1 MAQTLYRK
9 YRSQRFAELVGQRAV
24 THILQNSIV
33 RGRLSHA
40 YLFSGPRGTGKTSV
54 ARIFAKAVNCLS
66 PQQGDACG
74 ECEVCQAVAEGNA
87 PDVHEFDAASHRKV
101 EEITETLIKR
111 VAYLP
116 QSYARKVYI
125 IDEVHMISPTA
136 FNALLKTLEEPPAH
150 VIFCLCTTEPHKLP
164 VTILS
169 RCIRFD
175 FRLLPLG
182 DLAGHLQWIA
192 GQEGF
197 ELGDDPAAALAAL
210 SEGSARDA
218 ISLLDQLL
226 VYCEKEITLEAI
238 GELFQLG
245 DPQLAVQVVD
255 QLAAGDAQP
264 LLGSWDQLLSRG
276 ADPGQFLL
284 KIADEIKQRYLRE
297 HQPAWRAALKAVWEG
312 VNLLKYESFP
322 SVLVELTLLN
332 AQAAYSDSEARPT
345 TAARGA
351 AGPPDVA
358 RPDPAESEEPAQ
370 PAPPEP
376 PRAPTAASTAPAAA
390 STPAVRTEPAP
401 TPAVAAG
408 GESTDQPAGWE
419 EYLTALEATRRT
431 TYALLYRG
439 ASGRLHDGVLTID
452 FESDRLPAY
461 RYAQS
466 EENSAALIDVAGSVF
481 GPDTGVTLQL
491 AGDGGSAELKP
502 RASGGTDRSEP
513 PPPEITTDVVDGEP
527 VPEAVEAGVD
537 PDELEQSAAAMT
549 QDMGTGIGT
558 AEKDDGPATA
568 EYAMDLFTAV
578 DIEEDQG
585 EE

>member
-1 MAQTLYRK
+1 MSITLYRK
-9 YRSQRFAELVGQRAV
+9 YRSQRFAELIGQHAV
-24 THILQNSIV
+24 TRILRNSIV

-54 ARIFAKAVNCLS
+54 ARIFAKAVNCLN

-116 QSYARKVYI
+116 QSYAHKVYI

-175 FRLLPLG
+175 FGLLPLG
-182 DLAGHLQWIA
+182 DLAAHLQWIA

-226 VYCEKEITLEAI
+226 VYCDKEITLEAI

-245 DPQLAVQVVD
+245 DPRLAAEVVD

-264 LLGSWDQLLSRG
+264 LLGSWDRLLSQG
-276 ADPGQFLL
+276 ADPAQFLL
-284 KIADEIKQRYLRE
+284 KLADEIKQRYLRD
-297 HQPAWRAALKAVWEG
+297 HQPAWRAALRAVWEG
-312 VNLLKYESFP
+312 INLLKYESFP
-322 SVLVELTLLN
+322 SVLVELTLLS
-332 AQAAYSDSEARPT
+332 AQAAYSDAVTPS
-345 TAARGA
+345 GA
-351 AGPPDVA
+351 P
-358 RPDPAESEEPAQ
+358 
-370 PAPPEP
+370 
-376 PRAPTAASTAPAAA
+376 APTAAPIPEAEAPLAAPARVSLPAAPQPATASPPPPRTERVPAPAAV
-390 STPAVRTEPAP
+390 P
-401 TPAVAAG
+401 AG
-408 GESTDQPAGWE
+408 GPPDSPAGWE
-419 EYLTALEATRRT
+419 EYLAALEATRRT
-431 TYALLYRG
+431 TFALLYRG
-439 ASGRLHDGVLTID
+439 TCGRLADGVLTIEFAD
-452 FESDRLPAY
+452 DRLPAF
-461 RYAQS
+461 RYAQT
-466 EENSAALIDVAGSVF
+466 EENAAALVEVAVRVF
-481 GPDTGVTLQL
+481 GPDTGIRLSLT
-491 AGDGGSAELKP
+491 GDDGAVELRP
-502 RASGGTDRSEP
+502 RASGGTDRGDS
-513 PPPEITTDVVDGEP
+513 PPPEIVTDVVDGEP
-527 VPEAVEAGVD
+527 VPEAAEAGVD

-549 QDMGTGIGT
+549 QDMGTDIGA

-568 EYAMDLFTAV
+568 DYAVNLFTAV